1 MREIDIKYLKVESPI
16 GIRFSIPGPN
26 QATFLFCL
34 SQRCFTRWPTRTRTD
49 SQEFYLTLPFRQGS
63 IWFAA
68 FIGLFLSKKKD
79 NRLSRCQYPTWEG
92 TIPDRIAYCPKCLFP
107 ATQPSIILEYEV
119 ANQLK
124 RTQAQISIWELLMT
138 SPALQHRGR
147 KHSSN
152 DSSQWRRIWFCFPAR
167 IQECVVFKPVSFLDP
182 TLFSWCWTESV
193 PYSLLPSVYGDRS
206 QAKES

>member
-1 MREIDIKYLKVESPI
+1 MDIRNHVTCPRSLEWMPDLLYPRIPWPRPAPGITEREGHPAPSIPSDQSSYPAAVTEMNGIDSEGNRYIVTSSWERF

-79 NRLSRCQYPTWEG
+79 NILSRCQYPTWEG
-92 TIPDRIAYCPKCLFP
+92 TIPDRIAYCPKCSFP

-138 SPALQHRGR
+138 SPALQHRG
-147 KHSSN
+147 
-152 DSSQWRRIWFCFPAR
+152 
-167 IQECVVFKPVSFLDP
+167 L
-182 TLFSWCWTESV
+182 
-193 PYSLLPSVYGDRS
+193 
-206 QAKES
+206 